1 MDNNSAN
8 AFAGLFASGFILTI
22 FVFLIAITAFFVW
35 LFWRIFAKAGY
46 NGALG
51 LLCLIPTVGPLICL
65 IVLAFG
71 TWPVENRSSS

>member
-8 AFAGLFASGFILTI
+8 AFAGLFAGGFLFSFFLF
-22 FVFLIAITAFFVW
+22 FVAITVFFVW
-35 LFWRIFAKAGY
+35 LFWRVFAKAGY
-46 NGALG
+46 SGALG

-71 TWPVENRSSS
+71 TWPVENRLSG